1 MGFNRYGFHHRSTHV
16 AVKVP
21 VFANGDI
28 WSVEDWRRC
37 REISGAE
44 DIMLGRGLVS
54 RPDLARQIAAA
65 RSGEEV
71 VEMTWA
77 DLQPMIRDFW
87 AQAEAQLT
95 PRSAPGRL
103 KQWLAMLTRNYPEAV
118 VLFNAMRRETDC
130 EKVRHMVNNPPAD
143 AA

>member
-1 MGFNRYGFHHRSTHV
+1 MSNTNTVNLPHEQLAAAIEEARGQ
-16 AVKVP
+16 A
-21 VFANGDI
+21 GDLTDQLI
-28 WSVEDWRRC
+28 AAGCLRAGVVGESVVEEFC
-37 REISGAE
+37 REI
-44 DIMLGRGLVS
+44 D
-54 RPDLARQIAAA
+54 RQPIAARA
-65 RSGEEV
+65 GVEV
-71 VEMTWA
+71 VPMTWG

-130 EKVRHMVNNPPAD
+130 EKVRHLVNNPPAD

>member
-1 MGFNRYGFHHRSTHV
+1 V
-16 AVKVP
+16 
-21 VFANGDI
+21 
-28 WSVEDWRRC
+28 
-37 REISGAE
+37 E

-65 RSGEEV
+65 RAGEEV

-77 DLQPMIRDFW
+77 ELQSMLQAFW
-87 AQAEAQLT
+87 LQAVEQLT

-118 VLFNAMRRETDC
+118 ELFTAMRRETDLDQ
-130 EKVRHMVNNPPAD
+130 VGRLLGMPD
-143 AA
+143 AAAA

>member
-1 MGFNRYGFHHRSTHV
+1 
-16 AVKVP
+16 
-21 VFANGDI
+21 
-28 WSVEDWRRC
+28 
-37 REISGAE
+37 
-44 DIMLGRGLVS
+44 MLGRGLVS

-65 RSGEEV
+65 KAGEEV

-103 KQWLAMLTRNYPEAV
+103 KQWLAMLTRNYPEAM

-130 EKVRHMVNNPPAD
+130 EKVRHLVNNPPSD